1 MQALLFTGLS
11 AQDGGLQTVRVG
23 PGLPAWQHQARRL
36 LREGIAPERVQW
48 ETVADAPLPTD
59 GEPAAV
65 GARVPRQFLDIARSV
80 SCHHDPDRWSLL
92 YQALWRVTQGER
104 HLLQLHADPL
114 VTRLNAASKSVLRDA
129 HKMKAFVR
137 FRAIEPPDAGCSG
150 TLKDHSRYVA
160 WFEPDHHIV
169 EFVSGFFRRRFTNMR
184 WSILTP
190 QRCAHWEGEGSVWF
204 TQGVARD
211 AAAPQDAFE
220 DAWRIYY
227 RSIFNPARVK
237 LRAMM
242 SEMPQKYWRNLPEAE
257 LIPALVQSA
266 DRRVSAM
273 HAQRKTV
280 DQSRCGPRPPSPEA
294 LHAERLVR
302 MDAGSAA
309 RLAMA
314 AAACRQCGL
323 GQAATQVVWGEGA
336 QDARI
341 MVVGEQPGDREDL
354 VGRPFV
360 GPAGQLLDKAL
371 AQAGLDRATLYLTN
385 TVKHF
390 KFKRRGK
397 RRLHDKPSDTEVLAC
412 RPWLQAEMDAV
423 RPGLVVCLGAT
434 AASAQLGGKVRMG
447 RDRGRLVAW
456 DGRWILMT
464 YHPAYL
470 LRLGESDG
478 ATQAYAQ
485 FVNDLRLA
493 RQWLDRS
500 MAPAPTLSAA
510 SPGGHLN
517 CVAGVGMR

>member
-1 MQALLFTGLS
+1 MQALLFTGLP
-11 AQDGGLQTVRVG
+11 AQEGGLQTVRIS
-23 PGLPAWQHQARRL
+23 PGLPAWQHHARRL
-36 LREGIAPERVQW
+36 LRDGIAPQEVQW
-48 ETVADAPLPTD
+48 ETVADAPLPL
-59 GEPAAV
+59 GCEPAADAV
-65 GARVPRQFLDIARSV
+65 NVPRQFLEIARTV
-80 SCHHDPDRWSLL
+80 SCHCDPDRWTLL
-92 YQALWRVTQGER
+92 YQALWRITHGER
-104 HLLQLHADPL
+104 HLLQLHAEPL
-114 VTRLNAASKSVLRDA
+114 VARLNAASKSVLRDA

-137 FRAIEPPDAGCSG
+137 FRAIELPAAGSSG
-150 TLKDHSRYVA
+150 SLKDELRYVA

-169 EFVSGFFRRRFTNMR
+169 EFVSGFFQRRFTNMR

-242 SEMPQKYWRNLPEAE
+242 SEMPRKYWRNLPEAA

-273 HAQRKTV
+273 QAQRKTV
-280 DQSRCGPRPPSPEA
+280 DQSRCGARPPSPEA
-294 LHAERLVR
+294 LRAERLVR

-309 RLAMA
+309 RLPIA

-323 GQAATQVVWGEGA
+323 GQVATQVVWGEGP

-341 MVVGEQPGDREDL
+341 MIVGEQPGDREDL

-360 GPAGQLLDKAL
+360 GPAGQLLDEAL
-371 AQAGLDRATLYLTN
+371 AQAGLNRTTLYLTN

-397 RRLHDKPSDTEVLAC
+397 RRLHDKPSDAEVLAC

-423 RPGLVVCLGAT
+423 NPGLVVCLGAT
-434 AASAQLGGKVRMG
+434 AASAQLGGKVRMV
-447 RDRGRLVAW
+447 RDRGRLIAG

-470 LRLGESDG
+470 LRLGESD
-478 ATQAYAQ
+478 AAARAQ
-485 FVNDLRLA
+485 GQFLSDLRLA
-493 RQWLDRS
+493 RQWLETATTDQADVR
-500 MAPAPTLSAA
+500 
-510 SPGGHLN
+510 PG
-517 CVAGVGMR
+517 